1 MKVSYFFQMKRLAAT
16 LCVVAS
22 SLCICAKEDQMNAY
36 AKDALASDS
45 LPVQDSVRKVDPN
58 AIPVGLDRNLQSLL
72 TTYHNSILVSDC
84 VSDTILP
91 VVSDETYMQR
101 LQRIPAIFELVYN
114 PIVKNYIELYTVRR
128 RKQME
133 YMLGI
138 GSYFF
143 PMFEQALDAAGLPIE
158 LKYLP
163 VIESALNP
171 RAFSPAGA
179 SGLWQFMYG
188 TGKLYGLQGNSLI
201 DERRDPIKST
211 KAAVRYLKDL
221 YRIYGDWSLVIAA
234 YNCGPGNVNK
244 AIKRANGKKDYWAIY
259 PYLPLE
265 TRGYVPAFIAAT
277 YSMTYYKEHGICPAR
292 IETPMM
298 CDTIMLTERLHL
310 SQVAEVMNMDIET
323 LRGLNPQYRK
333 DIIPG
338 NGESYSLCLPQA
350 QVEKFIDLKDSIVN
364 YKSDSF
370 NVVTRVTV
378 VPAAADPYFKARS
391 GSSAKSKTYVVKK
404 GDTLSSIARARKT
417 TIDKIKK
424 LNNLKRDNIY
434 IGQKLK
440 VP

>member
-1 MKVSYFFQMKRLAAT
+1 MKRT
-16 LCVVAS
+16 LLSSIKRMVVAVAMTAPLS
-22 SLCICAKEDQMNAY
+22 VYAENAQMNAY

-45 LPVQDSVRKVDPN
+45 LPVQDSTKQEN
-58 AIPVGLDRNLQSLL
+58 KSGIPTGLEQNLESLL
-72 TTYHNSILVSDC
+72 TMYHNSILVSDC
-84 VSDTILP
+84 VSDSVSPT
-91 VVSDETYMQR
+91 VSDQVYMER
-101 LQRIPAIFELVYN
+101 LQRIPALFELVYN
-114 PIVKNYIELYTVRR
+114 PIVKSHIELYTVRR

-133 YMLGI
+133 YMLGV
-138 GSYFF
+138 GSYYF

-171 RAFSPAGA
+171 RAFSVAGA

-201 DERRDPIKST
+201 DERRDPIKAT

-244 AIKRANGKKDYWAIY
+244 AIKRANGKRDYWAIY

-292 IETPMM
+292 VEMPMM
-298 CDTIMLTERLHL
+298 CDTIMVSERLHL
-310 SQVAEVMNMDIET
+310 AQIATVLEMDIET
-323 LRGLNPQYRK
+323 LRSLNPQYRK

-338 NGESYSLCLPQA
+338 NGERYSLCLPQQ
-350 QVEKFIDLKDSIVN
+350 QVEKFIEMKDSIVA
-364 YKSDSF
+364 YKADSF
-370 NVVTRVTV
+370 SVVTRVQV
-378 VPAAADPYFKARS
+378 LPAAADPYFKRPGTSS
-391 GSSAKSKTYVVKK
+391 GSGKIYVVKK

-417 TIDKIKK
+417 SIDKIKK
-424 LNNLKRDNIY
+424 LNNLKKDNIY

-440 VP
+440 MP